1 MAAQSE
7 KQKRKKGGSGG
18 LVFGTL
24 SFLIICA
31 AIVFAISVFFRVSSI
46 EVVGA
51 EHYTAQEVIDASGI
65 DTGDS
70 LATLNCSA
78 AERSIT
84 TKLIYAGRVSVSRK
98 MPDKVVIKVWESGT
112 VACVS
117 TDDGIWIIDNY
128 CRMLESVS
136 SEKAAEYIQIDGVS
150 AVSPKAGQEMAVAP
164 EDKSK
169 VTYLKDLLS
178 AMNDADM
185 LSDVQ
190 SIDVSNTANAQF
202 GYLDRFTVKLGRM
215 ENTQYKLGLL
225 LSAVQELDA
234 DETGTFDMSESK
246 KASFSPD

>member
-1 MAAQSE
+1 MAAAQSA
-7 KQKRKKGGSGG
+7 KQKKRARPGG

-24 SFLIICA
+24 SFLIICV
-31 AIVFAISVFFRVSSI
+31 AIVLAISVFFRVSEI

-51 EHYTAQEVIDASGI
+51 ERYTAQEIIDASGI
-65 DTGDS
+65 QTGKS
-70 LATLNCSA
+70 LVALNCSA
-78 AERSIT
+78 AEKNIT

-98 MPDKVVIKVWESGT
+98 MPDKVEIKVWESGT
-112 VACVS
+112 VACVT

-136 SEKAAEYIQIDGVS
+136 SEKAAEYIKINGVS
-150 AVSPKAGQEMAVAP
+150 AVSPKAGQEMSVAP

-178 AMNDADM
+178 AMNDAGM

-190 SIDVSNTANAQF
+190 NIDVSNTANAQF
-202 GYLDRFTVKLGRM
+202 DYLDRFTVKLGRL

-225 LSAVQELDA
+225 SSAVKELEA
-234 DETGTFDMSESK
+234 DEKGTFDMSESK